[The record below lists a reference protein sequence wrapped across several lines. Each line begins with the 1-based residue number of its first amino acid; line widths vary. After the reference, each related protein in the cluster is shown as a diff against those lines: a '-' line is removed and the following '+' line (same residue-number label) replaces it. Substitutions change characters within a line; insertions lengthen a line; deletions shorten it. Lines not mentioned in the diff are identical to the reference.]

1 MTGKFITI
9 EGPDGSGKTSALKGI
24 IKKIQNNLV
33 KELVITRE
41 PGGSPI
47 SEAIREVV
55 LNQDYPEMDKRT
67 EALLFAASRRQHIAE
82 IILPALKEDKI
93 VICDRYVDSSI
104 AYQGAGRDIGT
115 QAVADMNLFATNGTE
130 PDLTLY
136 FDVPS
141 EIGLKRIFEHRQN
154 EINRLD
160 DEKLEFHQKVR
171 KAYQQLAVKNPE
183 RIITINAAQPLDKVI
198 DDCIDVL
205 KKKLPESFK

>member
-1 MTGKFITI
+1 MTGKFVTI

-24 IKKIQNNLV
+24 IEKIQVNLAR
-33 KELVITRE
+33 ELVVTRE
-41 PGGSPI
+41 PGGNPI
-47 SEAIREVV
+47 SEAVRGIV

-67 EALLFAASRRQHIAE
+67 EALLFAASRRQHIVE
-82 IILPALKEDKI
+82 TILPALEADKL

-115 QAVADMNLFATNGTE
+115 QAVADMNLFATNGTK

-154 EINRLD
+154 EVNRLD
-160 DEKLEFHQKVR
+160 DEKLAFHQKVR
-171 KAYQQLAVKNPE
+171 RAYQQLAVENPE
-183 RIITINAAQPLDKVI
+183 RIVTIDATQSLDKVI
-198 DDCIDVL
+198 ADCVKVL
-205 KKKLPESFK
+205 MGKLPESFK